1 MQYFKVLKQKETNGN
16 PMKCVVLTALI
27 SALFMQASSL
37 ADLKKTK
44 FSDSNLTPSPA
55 VICASATGEV
65 YVGVDMQG
73 SLGKSGGLGKIVRLI
88 DSDNDGVADKH
99 TEYAKVDNP
108 RGLVAVGDKL
118 FVLHSV
124 FAKDGKIDNQ
134 YISVFTDANN
144 DGVADGPPRTLV
156 KDIGNHAPL
165 KGRGTDHSTNG
176 LRLGID
182 GWLYISVGDFGFQN
196 AIGADGKALNYQGG
210 GVVRVRPN
218 GSGLENFV
226 HGTRNVY
233 DVAIDPFMNVFTRE
247 NNNDGVGWW
256 IRFSHYIQTGEY
268 GYPALY
274 MNFPEDMIPALNEYG
289 GGSGTGALFL
299 SEPGW
304 PDKYNNKALL
314 CDWGRSQVIIHG
326 TKPDG
331 ASFIAEEPQTFVQS
345 SQVADLDV
353 DASGRVYVAAWA
365 GAGFK
370 GNSKKGFVERY
381 VPEGF
386 KYKPF
391 PMLSKVSEQE
401 LLKYLASESHTARV
415 DAQQEIL
422 ARNATKLLSAI
433 YAQAKDTKL
442 SLAARV
448 AAVYTMA
455 QLGGEDALPALEKL
469 YPDAEL
475 REHAVRCMGD
485 QLFMAK
491 KANVALLTK
500 ALSDSN
506 ERVKVAAA
514 VALGRTGN
522 KSVAPALL
530 AVANPPAINP
540 ELLKKKGD
548 KSKTQKYHSMPMH
561 NRLLGHVARQALL
574 LLKAQDE
581 TIAALNSRDAN
592 LQAAAL
598 FTMKYFHSAKVVDA
612 LMERVKTAENK
623 TFKTDIVKTII
634 RLHQKEKYFDDT
646 YKWWSTRPNPHGPYY
661 YNESWEC
668 TEKINAFL
676 KSYME
681 TLDQA
686 AKDEIT
692 TEMERCQASLKPPGK
707 STKQSVKTVGD
718 TSLEDLMVSLDKL
731 KGNAANGKKVIN
743 EIGCIGCH
751 NVEKGQ
757 AVKAPDLTKLA
768 GVSKADLAMSIV
780 RPAASISKSWVTITA
795 NDGTLYTGT
804 LLSKSNTEVIISNIA
819 GIKVNIKAADI
830 KSTEP
835 GASMMLMHLA
845 DSLTLQQ
852 FADLIEYIQKLSK

>member
-1 MQYFKVLKQKETNGN
+1 
-16 PMKCVVLTALI
+16 MKRLILTALF
-27 SALFMQASSL
+27 SALFIKASAI

-44 FSDSNLTPSPA
+44 FSDATITPSPA

-73 SLGKSGGLGKIVRLI
+73 SLGKKGGLGKIVRLI

-99 TEYAKVDNP
+99 TIYAKVDNP
-108 RGLVAVGDKL
+108 RGLVAVGNKL

-268 GYPALY
+268 GYPSLY

-326 TKPDG
+326 AKPQG
-331 ASFIAEEPQTFVQS
+331 ASFIAEKPETFVKS

-386 KYKPF
+386 KYVPF
-391 PMLSKVSEQE
+391 PKLSTVSEAD

-442 SLAARV
+442 TLAARV
-448 AAVYTMA
+448 AAVYTIA
-455 QLGGEDALPALEKL
+455 QLGGEKALPALEKL
-469 YPDAEL
+469 FPVAEL
-475 REHAVRCMGD
+475 REHVVRCMGD
-485 QLFMAK
+485 QLAMAQ
-491 KANVALLTK
+491 KANTELLIK
-500 ALSDSN
+500 GLSDSN
-506 ERVKVAAA
+506 DRVKVAAA
-514 VALGRTGN
+514 VALGRTGK

-530 AVANPPAINP
+530 AVANPPAIDP

-561 NRLLGHVARQALL
+561 DRLLGHVARQALIL
-574 LLKAQDE
+574 LDAQDE
-581 TIAALNSRDAN
+581 TISALNSKDAN

-598 FTMKYFHSAKVVDA
+598 FTMKYFHSTKVVDA
-612 LMERVKTAENK
+612 LMKRVKTAESK
-623 TFKTDIVKTII
+623 KFKTDVVKTLV
-634 RLHQKEKYFDDT
+634 RLHQTEKYFDTT

-661 YNESWEC
+661 YNVSWEG
-668 TEKINAFL
+668 TETINAFL
-676 KSYME
+676 KSYLA

-686 AKDEIT
+686 GKDEIAN
-692 TEMERCQASLKPPGK
+692 EMKRCQASFNPPKK
-707 STKQSVKTVGD
+707 SNKQTAKTVGK

-743 EIGCIGCH
+743 KIGCIGCH

-757 AVKAPDLTKLA
+757 AVKGPDLTKL
-768 GVSKADLAMSIV
+768 GKVSKSDIAMSIV
-780 RPAASISKSWVTITA
+780 RPSAVISKSWVTITA
-795 NDGTLYTGT
+795 KDGTLYTGT
-804 LLSKSNTEVIISNIA
+804 MLNKSNTEVTISNIA
-819 GIKVNIKAADI
+819 GIKTNIKTADI

-845 DSLTLQQ
+845 DSLTLQE
-852 FADLIEYIQKLSK
+852 FSDLVAYIQQLSK